1 MPEIVWKRGAE
12 DDLLSVH
19 ANLEEQRTG
28 AGDRFTEKL
37 DAVLE
42 NVRQAPRIAPL
53 FDSPMRRLVVGNTG
67 YGLFYTV
74 ENRGI
79 IVHALIHLSQ
89 NPMSIRAKI
98 RRLLGLG

>member
-12 DDLLSVH
+12 DDLLSIH
-19 ANLEEQRTG
+19 ANLEEHREG
-28 AGDRFTEKL
+28 AGDRFMRKL

-42 NVRQAPRIAPL
+42 NVRHAPGIAPI

-74 ENRGI
+74 ESRGI
-79 IVHALIHLSQ
+79 IIHALIHLSQ
-89 NPMSIRAKI
+89 NPESIRAKI